1 MIPSVLEKSFYF
13 TDSRSNGWTENPFLY
28 LQENLIKEVQRIKE
42 SKEERSHH
50 FVDWD
55 FIIENPSLTADDKY
69 SIFDFKVDPNIVC
82 CHKRQLIRLHLQH
95 FTLSFVCLVNY
106 VCIDVLKAAVC
117 FLLSYKKIN
126 TLSAVV
132 QQNLD
137 YSLLIH
143 YFLVSMIF
151 MPFRRVWNVKLFPT
165 LRVVCE

>member
-1 MIPSVLEKSFYF
+1 MILSVLEKLFYF

-42 SKEERSHH
+42 SKDERIHH

-95 FTLSFVCLVNY
+95 FTLSFVCLGNY

-117 FLLSYKKIN
+117 FLLSYKKNKHIVCCSS
-126 TLSAVV
+126 TE
-132 QQNLD
+132 
-137 YSLLIH
+137 
-143 YFLVSMIF
+143 
-151 MPFRRVWNVKLFPT
+151 PGLFPVNP
-165 LRVVCE
+165 LLSSIHGVNSINIELDNYISWIR

>member
-1 MIPSVLEKSFYF
+1 MIPSVLEKLFYF

-42 SKEERSHH
+42 SKEERIHH

-117 FLLSYKKIN
+117 FLLSYKKNKHIVCCSS
-126 TLSAVV
+126 TE
-132 QQNLD
+132 
-137 YSLLIH
+137 
-143 YFLVSMIF
+143 
-151 MPFRRVWNVKLFPT
+151 PGLFPVNP
-165 LRVVCE
+165 LLSSIHDIYIFFYFRE